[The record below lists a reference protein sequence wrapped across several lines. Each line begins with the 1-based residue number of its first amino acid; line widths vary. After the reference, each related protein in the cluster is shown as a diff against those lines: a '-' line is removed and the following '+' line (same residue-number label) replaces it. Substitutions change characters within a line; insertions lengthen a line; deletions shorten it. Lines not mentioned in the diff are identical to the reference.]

1 MLIISPDLQAS
12 SSNHDVNSA
21 CNVSGVP
28 KPILRHSNVHSGN
41 QVYNRVQ
48 HEASSKRNDISH
60 LKVYQRRSGK
70 KRLLSEI
77 TESDQVECPA
87 DKDVHQDFASSFG
100 NLNQEKLLSTNSA
113 NHADENKQN
122 SNLEENMKDDD
133 QYNNVTENSKQMFLS
148 KGEST
153 IFIKR
158 KLQPSASARNGDET
172 TESSPPT
179 PHMESSLLQVQTASL
194 TGAVDDVHPTTLHIP
209 DLLKCLQEEQSHSHM
224 EQEVTIACGSST
236 FSHPQNIAE
245 VSRISF
251 PTEPTMGANDLCD
264 GGMAGQSGLY
274 PGETMPAMHLPRL
287 MDSSSALGFL
297 NYEVPNT
304 NWMGSQY
311 AHSQYQTSLS
321 ASYGSLLIE
330 EVPLTLEDLS
340 RHNVQ
345 QDLCRPFR
353 PHPRVGV
360 FGSLLQQDIAN
371 LSKNCVCGRQ
381 SAGYRLGVAKGT
393 ASFDWNRKEDYDVS
407 QKMDQSSDR
416 FGKKTDMCE

>member
-179 PHMESSLLQVQTASL
+179 PHMESSLLQVQTASV

-321 ASYGSLLIE
+321 ASYGSHLIE

-416 FGKKTDMCE
+416 FGKKIDMCE

>member
-1 MLIISPDLQAS
+1 
-12 SSNHDVNSA
+12 
-21 CNVSGVP
+21 
-28 KPILRHSNVHSGN
+28 
-41 QVYNRVQ
+41 
-48 HEASSKRNDISH
+48 
-60 LKVYQRRSGK
+60 
-70 KRLLSEI
+70 
-77 TESDQVECPA
+77 
-87 DKDVHQDFASSFG
+87 
-100 NLNQEKLLSTNSA
+100 
-113 NHADENKQN
+113 
-122 SNLEENMKDDD
+122 
-133 QYNNVTENSKQMFLS
+133 
-148 KGEST
+148 
-153 IFIKR
+153 
-158 KLQPSASARNGDET
+158 
-172 TESSPPT
+172 
-179 PHMESSLLQVQTASL
+179 
-194 TGAVDDVHPTTLHIP
+194 
-209 DLLKCLQEEQSHSHM
+209 
-224 EQEVTIACGSST
+224 
-236 FSHPQNIAE
+236 
-245 VSRISF
+245 
-251 PTEPTMGANDLCD
+251 MGANDLCD

-321 ASYGSLLIE
+321 ASYGSHLIE

-416 FGKKTDMCE
+416 FGKKIDMCE